1 MTLFVLKTVTEETDV
16 EAAFMTQSE
25 RRQQDNQM
33 QWPAASVVLLTFNQ
47 EQLVNDALQSLLNQD
62 CEDIE
67 IVISDD
73 CSTDGTWQKIQE
85 GLAGY
90 LGPKKIIVIR
100 NPVNIGIV
108 ENFANAIKKT
118 SGDLI
123 FMAAGDD
130 ISMPNRCSQSIQF
143 WLNCNKKYDL
153 VAADAI
159 DMSYAGEHLRT
170 KESDRLEEWTVKKW
184 FERRPYFF
192 GASFMMTRV
201 LLNLAPLN
209 NQLPYE
215 DQCLVFRSLLMG
227 GAIRLPVPLVC
238 HRRGG
243 MTQSTGFKFGHRRS
257 KIKIEMAREVH
268 ELQQFLNDARL
279 LNQQS
284 AIEDLVEQR
293 LDLYR
298 TIRDLFEGPT
308 SIKAIKTFWK
318 STSVPSKLKHR
329 YLRYYLF
336 YPFLAIGHSIRDT
349 IRIIKKKDR

>member
-1 MTLFVLKTVTEETDV
+1 MTSFVLKIPTDV
-16 EAAFMTQSE
+16 NNDGAVFVTTLEQ
-25 RRQQDNQM
+25 RQQENQVK
-33 QWPAASVVLLTFNQ
+33 WPSASVVLLTFNQ
-47 EQLVNDALQSLLNQD
+47 ERLVQDALQSVLNQD
-62 CEDIE
+62 RDDIE
-67 IVISDD
+67 IVVSDD

-85 GLAGY
+85 VLSGY
-90 LGPKKIIVIR
+90 LGPKKVIAHR

-108 ENFANAIKKT
+108 ENFDVAFKKT
-118 SGDLI
+118 TGNLI

-130 ISMPNRCSQSIQF
+130 ISLPNRCSQSIQF
-143 WLNCNKKYDL
+143 WLDCVKKVDL

-159 DMSYAGEHLRT
+159 DMSYAGAHLKT

-184 FERRPYFF
+184 FERRPFFF
-192 GASFMMTRV
+192 GASFMMTRD

-257 KIKIEMAREVH
+257 QIKTEMAKEMA
-268 ELQQFLNDARL
+268 ELQQFLSDAQV
-279 LNQQS
+279 LNKQS
-284 AIEDLVEQR
+284 EIEEFIERRMVLCRPV
-293 LDLYR
+293 
-298 TIRDLFEGPT
+298 RDLFQSPT
-308 SIKAIKTFWK
+308 SIKAIEQFWRNP
-318 STSVPSKLKHR
+318 SVPSKLKYR

-336 YPFLAIGHSIRDT
+336 YPFLAVGHSIRDV
-349 IRIIKKKDR
+349 IRVIKKNGR